1 MSIRNNTWLIQ
12 RLSKPRGF
20 INPWGDVNNGV
31 KDVNIKDVVSPDY
44 MGAAEYEWG
53 TYSKCIEIMQKY
65 GTKLSIISL
74 YPENTTGRYSASIPI
89 YIVSSKGCEP
99 SEVIEEIRHLY
110 FKPSL
115 ELHETGLLPEISK
128 SDYSSFYKECRKVA
142 VCKFNDIRTHGWLNV
157 KKYYSFFIESELAES
172 FNQYFNQV
180 KES

>member
-74 YPENTTGRYSASIPI
+74 YPENKTGRYSASIPI
-89 YIVSSKGCEP
+89 YIVSSKGC
-99 SEVIEEIRHLY
+99 
-110 FKPSL
+110 
-115 ELHETGLLPEISK
+115 
-128 SDYSSFYKECRKVA
+128 
-142 VCKFNDIRTHGWLNV
+142 
-157 KKYYSFFIESELAES
+157 
-172 FNQYFNQV
+172 
-180 KES
+180 